1 MEGKR
6 ETVIVVE
13 AVIGQVRGEDAKS
26 SGQQVPGER
35 AAVTSC

>member
-1 MEGKR
+1 MRR
-6 ETVIVVE
+6 EIVIGVE